1 MKEKTR
7 RKIVALFIGV
17 FSIFVFIFLWDL
29 YALSINSPYLPRPQ
43 RVSTTLISML
53 TQNERDF
60 SGFFISQHVSASLLR
75 VFCGF
80 GLASIIAIPIGLLSG
95 WSWYIEKAASPIV
108 EIIRPIPPLAWIPFA
123 IYFFMDPL
131 SSIFIVFIGA
141 FFPILL
147 STVAGVKSIDTLLI
161 DAARTLGTK
170 RFDLFRKIM
179 VPASIPS
186 IMTGLRIGLGV
197 GWMCVSAAELVGVKG
212 GGLGVYIMLMSGVG
226 RFENVFA
233 GMILIGV
240 LGFIMVA
247 SMTYVE
253 RRLSRWAGMP

>member
-1 MKEKTR
+1 MKVGTR
-7 RKIVALFIGV
+7 GKIVTFLIGTAAI
-17 FSIFVFIFLWDL
+17 FIFVLLWDV
-29 YALSINSPYLPRPQ
+29 YALYLNSSYLPRPQ
-43 RVSTTLISML
+43 RVFATLISIL
-53 TQNERDF
+53 IQNEKDF
-60 SGFFISQHVSASLLR
+60 SGFRISQHISASIIR
-75 VFCGF
+75 VLSGF
-80 GLASIIAIPIGLLSG
+80 GLAAIIAIPIGLLSG
-95 WSWYIEKAASPIV
+95 WSWYIEKATSPIV

-123 IYFFMDPL
+123 IYFFRDTL

-161 DAARTLGTK
+161 DAARTLGAK
-170 RFDLFRKIM
+170 RVDLFRKLI

-197 GWMCVSAAELVGVKG
+197 GWMCVVAAELVGVEG
-212 GGLGVYIMLMSGVG
+212 GGLGVYIILMSNVG

-240 LGFIMVA
+240 LGFIMVS

-253 RRLSRWAGMP
+253 RRLFRWAEMS